1 MSKNIF
7 IAGTG
12 TDVGKTYISALI
24 LKKLVQNG
32 VNAAYFKAA
41 VSGNEPGENQKLI
54 PGDALY
60 VKNVSGVIQP
70 LVEMCPYIYRQAYS
84 PHLAARLEGG
94 PVELDCV
101 RQRFKELS
109 EKYEYVT
116 MEGSGGVI
124 CPLRFDQ
131 KEIWLADIIKSLG
144 LSCLL
149 VADAG
154 LGAINSVGLTA
165 SYMRREGIPLKG
177 IILNRFKPG
186 GVIYEDNLRMCEYI
200 SGVRIVACAED
211 NGELSISAQALMSL
225 YD

>member
-70 LVEMCPYIYRQAYS
+70 LDEMCPYIYRQAYS

-109 EKYEYVT
+109 EKYE
-116 MEGSGGVI
+116 
-124 CPLRFDQ
+124 
-131 KEIWLADIIKSLG
+131 
-144 LSCLL
+144 
-149 VADAG
+149 
-154 LGAINSVGLTA
+154 
-165 SYMRREGIPLKG
+165 
-177 IILNRFKPG
+177 
-186 GVIYEDNLRMCEYI
+186 
-200 SGVRIVACAED
+200 
-211 NGELSISAQALMSL
+211 
-225 YD
+225 